1 MAELSDIRTYLLV
14 NSGNIFDK
22 ELESDD
28 LLMQVIQKSLIF
40 YNNYVPNFKDKIVS
54 ILGGDLLSSGG
65 QAYQFDAPFPKMV
78 SAYPIAVGTN
88 FFDGLATTQ
97 SHYDSSIGELRV
109 NSTGFYRLKY
119 AVDLT
124 LEDINQSEHPL
135 FYLVLEAQ
143 YKIVLGG
150 MRKRFVINDTQ
161 FTIDSGLASEGKTEL
176 DEVLKMLQEN
186 APIWQA
192 LGGR

>member
-1 MAELSDIRTYLLV
+1 MAGINEIRTYILV

-78 SAYPIAVGTN
+78 SAYAIAVGTN

>member
-1 MAELSDIRTYLLV
+1 MAGINEIRTYILV

-109 NSTGFYRLKY
+109 NTTGFYRLKY

>member
-22 ELESDD
+22 ELEDD
-28 LLMQVIQKSLIF
+28 NWLLQVVQKALIF
-40 YNNYVPNFKDKIVS
+40 YNNYVPTFNEKIVS

-65 QAYQFDAPFPKMV
+65 QAYQFSSPFPKTV
-78 SAYPIAVGTN
+78 SAYPVAVGTN
-88 FFDGLATTQ
+88 FFDGLATPQ
-97 SHYDSSIGELRV
+97 FSYNSSIGELRV

-119 AVDLT
+119 AYDLT
-124 LEDINQSEHPL
+124 LDNVTQADHPL

-143 YKIVLGG
+143 YKMVLGG
-150 MRKRFVINDTQ
+150 MRRRFVITDTQ
-161 FTIDSGLASEGKTEL
+161 FTMDNSLYEEGKAEMEEL
-176 DEVLKMLQEN
+176 KKTLTDN
-186 APIWQA
+186 SPIWQA

>member
-1 MAELSDIRTYLLV
+1 MAGINEIRTYILV

-65 QAYQFDAPFPKMV
+65 QAYQFDAPFPKLV

-88 FFDGLATTQ
+88 CFDGLATTQ